1 MAFSL
6 MLGVAEYRSKLIS
19 LFIFEMSADKSRPG
33 SSLICPHLSLTALA
47 NGVLVCNDNKKFGG
61 VIGMGK
67 RYIDVFGNK
76 SNHDQEE

>member
-19 LFIFEMSADKSRPG
+19 LFIFEMSADNSRII
-33 SSLICPHLSLTALA
+33 LDLSALVL
-47 NGVLVCNDNKKFGG
+47 NRTRYGVLVCNDNKTFGG

-67 RYIDVFGNK
+67 RYIDAFRK
-76 SNHDQEE
+76 